1 LKHIVRLPFAI
12 TAYGMYTCVCFFLW
26 NVKEYLWL
34 WIKFSSG
41 PEYEDSFLIPVK
53 FGVTSSH
60 AFMSSNVEIPMSI
73 CSSLSLQFIVIVVI
87 IGI

>member
-1 LKHIVRLPFAI
+1 
-12 TAYGMYTCVCFFLW
+12 MYTCVCFFLW

-34 WIKFSSG
+34 WIKFCLIELLSTQSSSG